1 MGLIDTAKEAVKL
14 VDQANNLDL
23 YKRLVDLQLEAVEMV
38 EQLKIKDE
46 KIKQLEEALSLQ
58 GKLVYRD
65 SAYYLVAKEGH
76 FDDGP
81 FCTKCWDVDHIKCRF
96 VRAPETDEG
105 REWVQCQRCK
115 LPFRS
120 EQITKDIRSLDS
132 PDL

>member
-65 SAYYLVAKEGH
+65 SAYYLERL
-76 FDDGP
+76 
-81 FCTKCWDVDHIKCRF
+81 TK
-96 VRAPETDEG
+96 
-105 REWVQCQRCK
+105 
-115 LPFRS
+115 
-120 EQITKDIRSLDS
+120 
-132 PDL
+132 